1 MTCSKDTVE
10 KVEGRCE
17 AFGGY
22 DDHGEISYETNPF
35 HGRLSLICRRT
46 CTVRARPRAYAGNSQ
61 PGRYSTLAALN
72 DLLSDRLLAR
82 STEPL
87 AVNFKQLP
95 LHGLCVQSLYHTP
108 YAAAQRET
116 LDV

>member
-1 MTCSKDTVE
+1 MTWSKDTVE
-10 KVEGRCE
+10 KVKGRCE

-46 CTVRARPRAYAGNSQ
+46 CTVRARPRAYAGNWQ
-61 PGRYSTLAALN
+61 PGYSTLAALN
-72 DLLSDRLLAR
+72 DLLSDRLLVR

-95 LHGLCVQSLYHTP
+95 LHGLCVYHTL
-108 YAAAQRET
+108 YASAQRET